1 MSGAVAN
8 RTATAYISGAGGRP
22 QDGHRAHA
30 RGDGLRTTAWTCSTY
45 GRTPS
50 GRQWNASTGQSED
63 DSHFTDGHNGGDGE
77 YTEEPPVNAPTD
89 ALFCFVYSLPSG
101 TVRTMNAQTA
111 TANPR
116 RGTAR
121 TSYSAEYVDTRAQ
134 PQDDRDK
141 LTAGEWHSTE
151 PRPRL

>member
-1 MSGAVAN
+1 VDVQHIRTDAV
-8 RTATAYISGAGGRP
+8 
-22 QDGHRAHA
+22 
-30 RGDGLRTTAWTCSTY
+30 RTTVECVDGTERGRQSLH
-45 GRTPS
+45 GRTQW
-50 GRQWNASTGQSED
+50 GRRRIHRGTA
-63 DSHFTDGHNGGDGE
+63 GE

-151 PRPRL
+151 PRL